1 MSQMH
6 LFSDRRFWPLFWTQ
20 FFGALNDN
28 VFKNALIIYIA
39 FKGISVFGLPPASV
53 VALGG
58 GVFILPFFLFSA
70 QAGYLADKME
80 KSALIKKIK
89 VAEIILMTFGAS
101 FLVTGQTE
109 LLLLVLFAMGTQSSY
124 FGPVK
129 YSVLPQLVRE
139 EDLVGANAVVEAGT
153 FLAILLGTIIGGISI
168 AADNGP
174 MIVAVEVVGFAV
186 CGWLT
191 SLFIVRLTPSD
202 PSVVIPF
209 EPLRP
214 TVRIIRDITP
224 NRPVFLSIMGISWFW
239 FLGAAMLTLFPTYA
253 KDILMGDESVV
264 TWMLTLFSLG
274 ICAGSLLCERMSRR
288 MLELGLVPLGT
299 IGMTL
304 FLFDL
309 FLAGRP
315 SGLASTN
322 WTGFLSTFA
331 GQRITADLFLF
342 SLFGG
347 FYIVPLYTLI
357 QQRSEARDRSRV
369 IAANNIINAI
379 FMVVAAVMLM
389 IFATQNIDAPTT
401 FLILATM
408 NVAVSLYVYSQLPE
422 FLYRFFCWL
431 VVKCLYR
438 MKIIH
443 HDRIP
448 TEGPAL
454 LALNHVSFID
464 WMIVASASKR
474 PVRIIMDHAFMNSG
488 IVRFLYR
495 EARVIPIAPK
505 HENADILAEAW
516 VRIGEELK
524 AGEIVAIFP
533 EGMITHDG
541 EMNEFKR
548 GIEKILKE
556 NPCPVIPIAI
566 RGMWGSFFSRYH
578 GKAMSKPFRRVL
590 SKITLNV
597 GAAMR
602 PEDVTAAH
610 LQRVIAELRG
620 DER

>member
-28 VFKNALIIYIA
+28 VFKNALIIFIA
-39 FKGISVFGLPPASV
+39 FKGISIFGLPPASV

-70 QAGYLADKME
+70 QAGYLADKFE
-80 KSALIKKIK
+80 KSRLIKIIK
-89 VAEIILMTFGAS
+89 VAEIVLMALGAA
-101 FLVTGQTE
+101 FLVTGQIE
-109 LLLLVLFAMGTQSSY
+109 LLLLILFAMGTQSTY

-129 YSVLPQLVRE
+129 YSILPQLVSE
-139 EDLVGANAVVEAGT
+139 DDLVGANAVVEAGT
-153 FLAILLGTIIGGISI
+153 FLAILLGTIIGGVSI
-168 AADNGP
+168 AGEHGSV
-174 MIVAVEVVGFAV
+174 IVAAEVIGFAV

-191 SLFIVRLTPSD
+191 SLYVVRLTPSD
-202 PSVVIPF
+202 PTVTVPF
-209 EPLRP
+209 EPLSP
-214 TVRIIRDITP
+214 TLRIIREARP

-239 FLGAAMLTLFPTYA
+239 FLGAAMLTLFPNYA
-253 KDILMGDESVV
+253 KDILHGDESVV
-264 TWMLTLFSLG
+264 TWMLALFSLG

-299 IGMTL
+299 IGMTV

-315 SGLASTN
+315 TGLAASN
-322 WTGFLSTFA
+322 WTGFLSTFT
-331 GQRITADLFLF
+331 GQRISADLFLF

-357 QQRSEARDRSRV
+357 QQRSETRDRSRI

-379 FMVVAAVMLM
+379 FMVVASVMLM
-389 IFATQNIDAPTT
+389 VFATRNIDAPST

-408 NVAVSLYVYSQLPE
+408 NVAVSLFVYAQLPE
-422 FLYRFFCWL
+422 FLYRFFCWTI
-431 VVKCLYR
+431 VKCLYR
-438 MKIIH
+438 MNIVNH
-443 HDRIP
+443 ERIP

-474 PVRIIMDHAFMNSG
+474 PVRIIMDHAFMNSPV
-488 IVRFLYR
+488 VRFLYR

-548 GIEKILKE
+548 GIEKILQE

-578 GKAMSKPFRRVL
+578 GKAMSKPFRRFL

-597 GAAMR
+597 GEAIM
-602 PEDVTAAH
+602 PQNVTAAG
-610 LQRVIAELRG
+610 LQTVIAGLRG
-620 DER
+620 DEC